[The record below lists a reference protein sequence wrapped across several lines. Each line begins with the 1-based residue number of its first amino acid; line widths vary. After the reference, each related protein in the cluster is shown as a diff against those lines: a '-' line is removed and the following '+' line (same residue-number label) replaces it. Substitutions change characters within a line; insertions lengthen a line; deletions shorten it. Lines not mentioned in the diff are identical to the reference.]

1 MADAESCFNRHVR
14 APTLCADVKY
24 PIENQP
30 MDGTVQ
36 MNLRAALGM
45 KIGGRPKK
53 GAEPPPP
60 LDDCTYYGQQT
71 SEAGDSLVKCVSYV
85 EVSNPKEAT
94 WYKDHQHKLCG
105 KTVHL
110 SCVRKAVG
118 AFPGDT
124 SYKGSIP
131 LAEAQRNVISFCP
144 DCFHRTGAT
153 RPDGDDAP
161 DADGRPAGG
170 QAA

>member
-1 MADAESCFNRHVR
+1 
-14 APTLCADVKY
+14 
-24 PIENQP
+24 
-30 MDGTVQ
+30 
-36 MNLRAALGM
+36 M

-60 LDDCTYYGQQT
+60 LDDCAYCGQQT

-94 WYKDHQHKLCG
+94 WYKDHQDKLCG

-118 AFPGDT
+118 AFPGDN
-124 SYKGSIP
+124 SY
-131 LAEAQRNVISFCP
+131 
-144 DCFHRTGAT
+144 
-153 RPDGDDAP
+153 
-161 DADGRPAGG
+161 
-170 QAA
+170 